1 MGDDKDKSDLKAQA
15 YFVKATDDISNK
27 TWYAIE
33 DQQCTAENAE
43 GGEIAVTKIETTS
56 DEITFYFTKKG
67 FIDELNSLI
76 LIRNKGKESYITPD
90 TIENIRNNEYK
101 ATFLIENYEQTQE
114 EIEET
119 EEYTILT
126 NAEDSEFALLE
137 NNDVQ
142 ILGGINV

>member
-1 MGDDKDKSDLKAQA
+1 MYKNQLR
-15 YFVKATDDISNK
+15 FVRLQDRRKN
-27 TWYAIE
+27 
-33 DQQCTAENAE
+33 Q
-43 GGEIAVTKIETTS
+43 
-56 DEITFYFTKKG
+56 
-67 FIDELNSLI
+67 
-76 LIRNKGKESYITPD
+76 D

-142 ILGGINV
+142 IIGGINV